1 MGQEFPDGRLLMSKT
16 RVKLFKGA
24 IKRKLPFRVQ
34 KGTNGSD
41 SDDLTDTGQIIDQ
54 VSLYWLT
61 FFRVR
66 KS

>member
-24 IKRKLPFRVQ
+24 IEWKLPFRIQ
-34 KGTNGSD
+34 KGTDGSD

-54 VSLYWLT
+54 VSHY
-61 FFRVR
+61 
-66 KS
+66 

>member
-1 MGQEFPDGRLLMSKT
+1 MGQEFPDGRLVMSKT
-16 RVKLFKGA
+16 WVKLFKGA
-24 IKRKLPFRVQ
+24 IERKLSFRIQ
-34 KGTNGSD
+34 KGTDGSD

-54 VSLYWLT
+54 ISLYWLS